1 MEFTRAELDYLATQR
16 LGRLATLAADG
27 TLQNN
32 PVTFFVDA
40 EAGTIDIGGRRMAG
54 TRKFRNVKEHPQVAF
69 VIDDLASLDPWTPRC
84 LEIRGRA
91 EALDDVEPPAPGFGR
106 GVIRIH
112 PETVFAF
119 GLDPAEPGMVRRRA

>member
-1 MEFTRAELDYLATQR
+1 MTFTQQELDYLASQR
-16 LGRLATLAADG
+16 LARLATLAADG

-32 PVTFFVDA
+32 PVGFFVNAD
-40 EAGTIDIGGRRMAG
+40 AGTIDIGGRRLVA
-54 TRKFRNVKEHPQVAF
+54 TRKFRNVKEHSQVAL
-69 VIDDLASLDPWTPRC
+69 VVDDLASVDPWTPRC

-91 EALDDVEPPAPGFGR
+91 EALEDAEPPARGFGP

-119 GLDPAEPGMVRRRA
+119 GLDPGQPGMVRRRA